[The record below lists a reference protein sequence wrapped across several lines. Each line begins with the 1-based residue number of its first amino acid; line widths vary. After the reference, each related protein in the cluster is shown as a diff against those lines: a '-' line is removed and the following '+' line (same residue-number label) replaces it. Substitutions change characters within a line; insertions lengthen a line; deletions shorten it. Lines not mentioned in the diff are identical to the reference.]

1 MPRKAKVTSKPTTTD
16 VQAVEIETK
25 VVEKPAEKPRD
36 YQPFDLIPCQS
47 LVSGTMFYISP
58 KSNTKYTWAD
68 NGEIID
74 MTYEDLLAM
83 KQTHSQLMYRP
94 CFMIM
99 DEELLAHPR
108 WSDVAKIYANYDVLS
123 LGDAEKV
130 IGLDA
135 NSLKKALERLTP
147 AMRVVICNTAADM
160 IEKGS
165 LDSIAKIKAI
175 DEVCGTEL
183 YTVAFR

>member
-1 MPRKAKVTSKPTTTD
+1 MPRKAKVTQTATETS
-16 VQAVEIETK
+16 AVEAEVKID
-25 VVEKPAEKPRD
+25 EKSTVKPHD

-47 LVSGTMFYISP
+47 LVSGIMFYISP
-58 KSNTKYTWAD
+58 KSNTKYTWAA
-68 NGEIID
+68 NGEIVD

-99 DEELLAHPR
+99 DKELLAHPR

-123 LGDAEKV
+123 LSDAEKV

-147 AMRVVICNTAADM
+147 AMRVVICNTASDM

-183 YTVAFR
+183 YTLAFK